1 MGALEQ
7 GTGGAA
13 GQWGAAAVQV
23 EAVAVGGAG
32 AHWQQVVVA
41 RDVAVPG
48 EVVWVLRVTGNH
60 CSTTCRHDTYGWFW
74 GNKNQESGSF
84 ISFI

>member
-1 MGALEQ
+1 M
-7 GTGGAA
+7 
-13 GQWGAAAVQV
+13 
-23 EAVAVGGAG
+23 GGAG

-60 CSTTCRHDTYGWFW
+60 CSTTCRHNTYGWFW